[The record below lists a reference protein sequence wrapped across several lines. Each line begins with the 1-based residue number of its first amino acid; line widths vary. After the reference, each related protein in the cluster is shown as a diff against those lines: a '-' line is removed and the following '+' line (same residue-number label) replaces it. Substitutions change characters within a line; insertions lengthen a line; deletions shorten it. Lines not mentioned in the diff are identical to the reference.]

1 MIATYGEQVVD
12 TFYVKDMVGL
22 KYYNEAKRAS
32 LERKLRE
39 AIVQGAEQAVAG

>member
-1 MIATYGEQVVD
+1 VVD

-22 KYYNEAKRAS
+22 KYYNETKRDT

-39 AIVQGAEQAVAG
+39 AITLGAERAVS

>member
-1 MIATYGEQVVD
+1 MD

-22 KYYNEAKRAS
+22 KFHSEGKRET

-39 AIVQGAEQAVAG
+39 AIAQGAERATT